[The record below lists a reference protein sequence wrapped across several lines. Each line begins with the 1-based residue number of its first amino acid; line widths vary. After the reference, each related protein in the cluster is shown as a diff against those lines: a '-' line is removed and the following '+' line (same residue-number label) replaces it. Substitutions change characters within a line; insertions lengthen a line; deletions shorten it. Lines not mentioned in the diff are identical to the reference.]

1 MGHGVCSWVN
11 LPDIGEQV
19 ITTISVLF
27 LEISPGI
34 VLGIGIG
41 D

>member
-1 MGHGVCSWVN
+1 MEHGVGSWMN
-11 LPDIGEQV
+11 LLDIGEQV
-19 ITTISVLF
+19 ITSISVIF
-27 LEISPGI
+27 LGNLTSI